1 MSTTFTKAGEDA
13 ERLAAM
19 FSGLAGLADE
29 LKRVGSLQNAADEAE
44 RRIAESDAALSKRAN
59 YWAGQ
64 QADAEA
70 RLTETKSKIDG
81 AQKAA
86 EEIVNAAKREAE
98 AVAVA
103 AYADADKIAADVS
116 ARLAA
121 EESNAQ
127 VRLSGLRDA
136 AFALEARIRA
146 GGETAQK
153 AADELAASIAM
164 KRQVDAEVARLK
176 GLFGGA
182 N

>member
-1 MSTTFTKAGEDA
+1 MSTFTKAAEDA

-29 LKRVGSLQNAADEAE
+29 LKRVGSLQSAADEAQE
-44 RRIAESDAALSKRAN
+44 RAKVA
-59 YWAGQ
+59 AGQ
-64 QADAEA
+64 MTNQVDHWAAEQKTAEA
-70 RLTETKSKIDG
+70 RLAETKAKIDE
-81 AQKAA
+81 ATKKA
-86 EEIVNAAKREAE
+86 EEIVNSAKREAD

-136 AFALEARIRA
+136 AFALEGKIRA
-146 GGETAQK
+146 GNEAAQK

-164 KRQVDAEVARLK
+164 KRQVDVEVARLK
-176 GLFGGA
+176 SLFGS
-182 N
+182 